1 MMLLTWIKSRLRNG
15 MIASITLPLVIAS
28 ALAGYVLLNEVRV
41 FFEAQTVESRS
52 ELIVRLT
59 DLIHEQQLERGATS
73 VFMSSN
79 GEQFGNELRAQRAKT
94 DVAAEAL
101 KNEIQALDEPVNTR
115 LGAEL
120 NIIEETLARR
130 TRHRSDVDA
139 FRITIPEALGHYTAH
154 NRNILTSVKL
164 MGASTNEPD
173 VLVRILSLEAIMTAK
188 EYSGIERAVG
198 SGGFATGEITYRRAL
213 RLRDLISRQETAL
226 DRFRGI
232 SPEAALTELD
242 AVSRLPGSQRL
253 VELREIAF
261 SAVESGDI
269 QGVEAS
275 DYFSATSER
284 INGFKALEGNII
296 EDLEVVKGQL
306 VSFAFTN
313 IAVTLLGVILAFVC
327 AIGLTMYCIRH
338 MLIEVRKISDA
349 GDKLAKGDEN
359 AKLPE
364 NSPVELGRI
373 VWSINYFRKSVIENQ
388 KREAEIMEQQREA
401 EAEARA
407 EEEQRQAEE
416 RARSEREAEN
426 AREEQR
432 RNQEVAAEISKV
444 VAACA
449 TGDFSQRLNLTDK
462 QGTLAEMADGIN
474 RISDVVASSLD
485 EIKRTLGYI
494 AEGDLSYRMTG
505 DFAGV
510 FSDIA
515 DAVRDATENME
526 QTIAKVVGATET
538 VTGSAR
544 ELSGA
549 TNDLASRAERN
560 AFMLQQTTGSIGEI
574 SSAIGAAAEGA
585 QTAKQNVDAVTQKAS
600 KGTTIAKS
608 TKDAM
613 QEIQSSSEGIA
624 KILSV
629 IDDIAFQT
637 NLLALNA
644 GVEAARA
651 GDAGRGFAVVAS
663 EVRALAQRSA
673 DSSAEIA
680 ELIRTA
686 TESIGRGVEMVDQTA
701 TSLGDIAEDLQGV
714 ESQIEEIAGSFQET
728 NRAVGEVTSSTSEL
742 DRTTQE
748 TAAMLEEANAAVQL
762 LDNEA
767 RTLKSEVSTF
777 RLSGASASVGKA
789 A

>member
-1 MMLLTWIKSRLRNG
+1 MMLLNWIKSRLRNG
-15 MIASITLPLVIAS
+15 MIASITLPLAIAS
-28 ALAGYVLLNEVRV
+28 ALAGYVLVGEIRL
-41 FFEAQTVESRS
+41 FMEAEKVESRS
-52 ELIVRLT
+52 GLILRLSN
-59 DLIHEQQLERGATS
+59 LIHEQQLERGATS

-79 GEQFGNELRAQRAKT
+79 GEQFSNELRAQRAKT

-101 KNEIQALDEPVNTR
+101 KNEISNIDEPRNTR
-115 LGAEL
+115 LGEVL
-120 NIIEETLARR
+120 NSIEETLARR
-130 TRHRSDVDA
+130 TRHRSDIDA
-139 FRITIPEALGHYTAH
+139 FRISIPEALGHYTTH
-154 NRNILTSVKL
+154 NASILVSVKL
-164 MGASTNEPD
+164 MGASTNESA
-173 VLVRILSLEAIMTAK
+173 VLLRILSLEAIMTAK

-198 SGGFATGEITYRRAL
+198 SGGFAAGEISYARAL
-213 RLRDLISRQETAL
+213 QLRNLISRQETAL

-232 SPEAALTELD
+232 AHNEAVESLNAI
-242 AVSRLPGSQRL
+242 SRLEGSMRL

-261 SAVESGDI
+261 AAVQSGDT
-269 QGVEAS
+269 QGVEAG
-275 DYFSATSER
+275 DFFSATSER
-284 INGFKALEGNII
+284 INAFKSLEDTLIG
-296 EDLEVVKGQL
+296 DLEVLKSNL
-306 VSFAFTN
+306 LTTAFTN
-313 IAVTLLGVILAFVC
+313 IAVTLAGVVIAFVC
-327 AIGLTMYCIRH
+327 AIGMTFYCIRH
-338 MLIEVRKISDA
+338 MLVEVRKISDA
-349 GDKLAKGDEN
+349 GDKLARGDEN

-364 NSPVELGRI
+364 GSPAELGRI
-373 VWSINYFRKSVIENQ
+373 VWSINFFRKSVIENQ
-388 KREAEIMEQQREA
+388 KREAEIAEQQREA

-407 EEEQRQAEE
+407 EEEKRQAED
-416 RARSEREAEN
+416 RARTEKEAEQ

-449 TGDFSQRLNLTDK
+449 TGDFSQRLNLSDK
-462 QGTLAEMADGIN
+462 EGTLAEMADGIN
-474 RISDVVASSLD
+474 RISDVVANSLD
-485 EIKRTLGYI
+485 EIKRTLGHI

-505 DFAGV
+505 NFAGV

-560 AFMLQQTTGSIGEI
+560 AFMLQQTTSSIGEI
-574 SSAIGAAAEGA
+574 SSAIGVAAEGA
-585 QTAKQNVDAVTQKAS
+585 QTAKGNVDAVTRKAS
-600 KGTTIAKS
+600 EGTTIARS

-686 TESIGRGVEMVDQTA
+686 TDSIGRGVKMVDQTA
-701 TSLGDIAEDLQGV
+701 SSLGDIAEDLQGV
-714 ESQIEEIAGSFQET
+714 ETQIEEIAGSFQET
-728 NRAVGEVTSSTSEL
+728 KRAVGEVTSSTTEL

-767 RTLKSEVSTF
+767 TALKSEVSTF
-777 RLSGASASVGKA
+777 KLSETGPKSAKA